1 MNRCLSSD
9 PKCSGVEPCNAC
21 YVKVRDRVITFAMVA
36 GGFNGDA
43 TQATNFLQGYADA
56 WLKLHEELQPL
67 VLPPAAGQAQAGPE
81 EPEEGPSL
89 HEVLVAP
96 PEEELPA
103 NDLNGVEV
111 EHLTPSAKKR
121 GRKKTESK
129 A

>member
-1 MNRCLSSD
+1 MRRCLSGDLS
-9 PKCSGVEPCNAC
+9 CSGVEPCNAC

-43 TQATNFLQGYADA
+43 TQASNFLQGYADA
-56 WLKLHEELQPL
+56 WLRLHEEL
-67 VLPPAAGQAQAGPE
+67 PPIEIE

-96 PEEELPA
+96 AEEELPA

-111 EHLTPSAKKR
+111 ESLTPAKIAKKR
-121 GRKKTESK
+121 GRKKSAESK